1 MKKALTTL
9 SLLTG
14 SVVTTLAQTATIN
27 IGQTASQGQVNGG
40 AILQLL
46 NLAQNIVNRLV
57 PFAIGIAVLVFFWYL
72 IRFITKGGESSDAK
86 AASVKGMGLSVLAL
100 FLMVSIWGIIG
111 FMGSIFG
118 VGQGG
123 SIPTPCIP
131 VPGGT
136 SC

>member
-9 SLLTG
+9 SLVAG
-14 SVVTTLAQTATIN
+14 SVATTLAQVNIN
-27 IGQTASQGQVNGG
+27 IGATANQGQVNGG

-46 NLAQNIVNRLV
+46 TLAQTIVARLV

-72 IRFITKGGESSDAK
+72 IRFITKGGESADAK
-86 AASVKGMGLSVLAL
+86 AASVKGMAFSVLAL
-100 FLMVSIWGIIG
+100 FLMVSIWGVIG
-111 FMGSIFG
+111 FLGSIFG